1 MPQRER
7 KLVCRYRTGRRN
19 PLVLFKEEVEW
30 DQPTIVRYHD
40 FLSEGE
46 IDTIKTLARPK
57 VCKFNLKGTL
67 NAIYVAL
74 HHAHQLFI

>member
-1 MPQRER
+1 M
-7 KLVCRYRTGRRN
+7 
-19 PLVLFKEEVEW
+19 LFKEEVEW
-30 DQPTIVRYHD
+30 DQPTILRYHD

-67 NAIYVAL
+67 NAIYVKVAVQ
-74 HHAHQLFI
+74 HAHQFFI